1 MAIEMQGLTPA
12 LKIDPP
18 AWMVAPETAAVFA
31 ALKGDGG
38 VPTVLCVGGC
48 VRNTLL
54 GRAVDDLDLA
64 TVFPP
69 DEVIRRLD
77 AAGLRAVPTGLEHG
91 TVTAVSGG
99 KGFEIT
105 TLRRDIR
112 ADGRHAVVEFTADW
126 REDAR
131 RRDFTM
137 NTLLAGLDG
146 AIYDPLGCAL
156 ADVRAGRVA
165 FVGDPDRRIAE
176 DRLRVLRF
184 FRFYGA
190 YGEGPPD
197 PEALAACARA
207 AGTLGNLSRERV
219 TTEILKI
226 LSGDDPA
233 RTLGLMF
240 GCGVMADLLPE
251 YRGEVLRRLCALQ
264 KTYDAFCLETR
275 VLALVEMDQERLS
288 NLENRMIFSN
298 KSKESAR
305 AILKAMEGF
314 SCRKLNSPLNSLI
327 YKHGNGV
334 MEQALLLDAA
344 RSGSSGAVAENM
356 AFVRRTARPVFPVSG
371 KDVMAAGLASGPQV
385 GEVLRELESW
395 WMDRDCAPDRAAL
408 LACIRESLEK
418 APCSGD
424 SQAVKSPCAKSR
436 ASGET
441 EKERRT

>member
-1 MAIEMQGLTPA
+1 M
-12 LKIDPP
+12 KIDPP
-18 AWMVAPETAAVFA
+18 AWMSAPETAAVFA
-31 ALKGDGG
+31 ALQGDGAI
-38 VPTVLCVGGC
+38 PAVLCVGGC
-48 VRNTLL
+48 VRNALL
-54 GRAVDDLDLA
+54 GRAVEDLDLA

-69 DEVIRRLD
+69 DEVIRRLG
-77 AAGLRAVPTGLEHG
+77 AAGLRAVPTGIEHG
-91 TVTAVSGG
+91 TVTAVIGG

-105 TLRRDIR
+105 TLRRDVH
-112 ADGRHAVVEFTADW
+112 ADGRHAVVEFTTDW

-131 RRDFTM
+131 RRDFSM

-146 AIYDPLGCAL
+146 VIYDPLGCAL

-165 FVGDPDRRIAE
+165 FVGNPDCRIAE

-190 YGEGPPD
+190 YGDGPPD

-219 TTEILKI
+219 TSEILKI

-240 GCGVMADLLPE
+240 ECGVMADLLPE
-251 YRGEVLRRLCALQ
+251 YRGDVLRRLCALQ

-275 VLALVEMDQERLS
+275 VLALVEMDQGRLTS
-288 NLENRMIFSN
+288 LENKMIFSN
-298 KSKESAR
+298 KSKEFCR
-305 AILKAMEGF
+305 AILMAIEEF
-314 SCRKLNSPLNSLI
+314 SCRKLNSPLNSLL

-334 MEQALLLDAA
+334 MEQVILLDAA
-344 RSGSSGAVAENM
+344 CNRASGAVAENLM
-356 AFVRRTARPVFPVSG
+356 FVRRTARPVFPVSG

-385 GEVLRELESW
+385 GDVLRELESW
-395 WMDRDCAPDRAAL
+395 WVDQDCAPDRAAL
-408 LACIRESLEK
+408 LACIRERLEK

-424 SQAVKSPCAKSR
+424 SEAVKSPCAKSR
-436 ASGET
+436 ASGGT